1 MQVYIRFFLLTIQ
14 GIIIFIIGYS
24 FGESLIIEVQLMS
37 LFLYAVQMNFSDFS
51 KYFLSIVYLFIFIT
65 LQGSRNIYGEIFPGP
80 DVSLVI
86 SSVII
91 LLFVIIIADIHTRL
105 IDRNRHLVESA
116 KQLEDS
122 LLKITRANINY
133 QDYVSIAQTN
143 AASEERLRIT
153 RDLHDALGYAF
164 SNILLLGR
172 LNLKM
177 YDKDDNI
184 HLNLEKICQISQ
196 SGIQEMRRI
205 LRFFRRKDMGQLTG
219 VEAISKLV
227 KDFEYTTGSQI
238 QLEYT
243 NVRWND
249 GTDLDDVLHRFVQ
262 EGLVNAFRHGK
273 SKSISILFWQ
283 DQNGLSVT
291 ISNDLRQGADFSE
304 GIGIQGMRERINTLK
319 GTLRIKQIKGIFQI
333 SAIFPRETE
342 GLL

>member
-1 MQVYIRFFLLTIQ
+1 MKIKNVTAIKKILLKPNSFSFLNSIKSIYIVFFLTSFSVSFCIYLREGEKYIAHPKLVDQVFVLLVISAVLALVQIIKMQVYIRFFLLTIQ

-196 SGIQEMRRI
+196 SGIQEC
-205 LRFFRRKDMGQLTG
+205 GG
-219 VEAISKLV
+219 SS
-227 KDFEYTTGSQI
+227 DF
-238 QLEYT
+238 LEEKI
-243 NVRWND
+243 W
-249 GTDLDDVLHRFVQ
+249 
-262 EGLVNAFRHGK
+262 A
-273 SKSISILFWQ
+273 S
-283 DQNGLSVT
+283 
-291 ISNDLRQGADFSE
+291 
-304 GIGIQGMRERINTLK
+304 
-319 GTLRIKQIKGIFQI
+319 
-333 SAIFPRETE
+333 
-342 GLL
+342 